1 MSATDKIPVLIFALI
16 VIGAVVYIV
25 MSRFVI
31 GPVSRL
37 ARGEKVIL
45 LVSVI
50 GILWVIVYAAVELL
64 FRVVF

>member
-1 MSATDKIPVLIFALI
+1 MEFTEKVSALIFALI
-16 VIGAVVYIV
+16 VIGAVVYVV

-37 ARGEKVIL
+37 ARGEKVVL
-45 LVSVI
+45 LISVI
-50 GILWVIVYAAVELL
+50 GIVGVVVYAAVELL